1 VKSNYELQIKNYEL
15 KEKILPNQKIRNNN
29 SGYKLFGINN
39 L

>member
-1 VKSNYELQIKNYEL
+1 MKSNYELIITNYEL
-15 KEKILPNQKIRNNN
+15 EEKNLSNQKIRNNN